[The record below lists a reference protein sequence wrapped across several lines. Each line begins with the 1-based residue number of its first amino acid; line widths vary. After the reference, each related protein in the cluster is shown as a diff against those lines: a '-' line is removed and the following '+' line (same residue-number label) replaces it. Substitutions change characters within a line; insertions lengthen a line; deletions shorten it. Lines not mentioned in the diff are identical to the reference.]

1 MAPSLLSILA
11 FFSGFLLVA
20 GVNWALSDIVDDRRR
35 RAREKLAAEL
45 IERQADRAR
54 LMMANQQV
62 YEQAAAGVVDPDAGM
77 SAANRIRQMLLQA
90 GLQMRLQQLLLLS
103 LILTVGTGSVVGY
116 FSPWPWV
123 FLPVSLVAG
132 LIPVVVIRLVRN
144 FRRNKLKKQ
153 LPEAFEMMARVLRA
167 GQTISQAMRGVA
179 EQFPSPIAEEFSLCW
194 EQQNLGLSP
203 EASFRELGRRTGL
216 LEIKIFV
223 VALSIHRQTG
233 GNLSALLMKLSNVI
247 RERMKLEDKVGAL
260 TAEGKM
266 QAYVLLGMPFIV
278 SAMVYFLHPTYF
290 EPILAYPQIFVF
302 MLVMLVVGWAWMQKI
317 IHFDF

>member
-1 MAPSLLSILA
+1 MQLNLLSILA
-11 FFSGFLLVA
+11 FLSGFLLVA
-20 GVNWALSDIVDDRRR
+20 GINWALSDIVDDRRR

-54 LMMANQQV
+54 AMMVNQQV
-62 YEQAAAGVVDPDAGM
+62 YEQAAAGTVDPDVGM
-77 SAANRIRQMLLQA
+77 STANRIRQMLLQA
-90 GLQMRLQQLLLLS
+90 GLQMRLQQLVLLS
-103 LILTVGTGSVVGY
+103 LILMVASGSVVGY
-116 FSPWPWV
+116 LSPWRWV
-123 FLPVSLVAG
+123 SIPAAMVAG
-132 LIPVVVIRLVRN
+132 LLPVVVIRAVRSH
-144 FRRNKLKKQ
+144 RRSKLKKQ

-260 TAEGKM
+260 TAEGRM
-266 QAYVLLGMPFIV
+266 QAYVLLGLPFLV
-278 SAMVYFLHPTYF
+278 SGLVYFIHPTYF

-302 MLVMLVVGWAWMQKI
+302 MLLMLGVGWMWMQKI

>member
-1 MAPSLLSILA
+1 
-11 FFSGFLLVA
+11 
-20 GVNWALSDIVDDRRR
+20 
-35 RAREKLAAEL
+35 
-45 IERQADRAR
+45 
-54 LMMANQQV
+54 MMVNQQV
-62 YEQAAAGVVDPDAGM
+62 YEQAAAGTLDPDSGM

-90 GLQMRLQQLLLLS
+90 GLQMRLQQLVLLS
-103 LILTVGTGSVVGY
+103 LILMVATGSVVGY
-116 FSPWPWV
+116 LSPWRWV
-123 FLPVSLVAG
+123 FIPVGLVAG
-132 LIPVVVIRLVRN
+132 LLPVVVVRAVRSH
-144 FRRNKLKKQ
+144 RRNKLKQQ

-233 GNLSALLMKLSNVI
+233 GNLSALLMKLSHVI

-260 TAEGKM
+260 TAEGQM
-266 QAYVLLGMPFIV
+266 QAYVLLGLPFLV
-278 SAMVYFLHPTYF
+278 SALVYFIHPTYF

-302 MLVMLVVGWAWMQKI
+302 MLAMLGVGWMWMQKI

>member
-77 SAANRIRQMLLQA
+77 SAANQIRQMLLQA

>member
-1 MAPSLLSILA
+1 MVPSLLSILA
-11 FFSGFLLVA
+11 FLSGFLLVA
-20 GVNWALSDIVDDRRR
+20 GLNWALTDIVDDRRR

-54 LMMANQQV
+54 AMMTNQQV
-62 YEQAAAGVVDPDAGM
+62 YEQAAAGTLDPDAGM

-103 LILTVGTGSVVGY
+103 LMLTVATGSVVGY
-116 FSPWPWV
+116 LSPWPWV
-123 FLPVSLVAG
+123 FIPVSLLAG
-132 LIPVVVIRLVRN
+132 LIPVVVIRLVRS

-302 MLVMLVVGWAWMQKI
+302 MLVMLGTGWAWMQKI

>member
-1 MAPSLLSILA
+1 MELNLLSVLA
-11 FFSGFLLVA
+11 FLSGVLLVA
-20 GVNWALSDIVDDRRR
+20 GINWALSDIVDDRRR

-54 LMMANQQV
+54 AMMVNQQV
-62 YEQAAAGVVDPDAGM
+62 YEQAAAGTLDPDSGM

-90 GLQMRLQQLLLLS
+90 GLQMRLQQLVLLS
-103 LILTVGTGSVVGY
+103 LILMVATGSVVGY
-116 FSPWPWV
+116 LSPWPWV
-123 FLPVSLVAG
+123 FIPVGLVAG
-132 LIPVVVIRLVRN
+132 LLPVVVVRAVRSH
-144 FRRNKLKKQ
+144 RRNKLKQQ

-233 GNLSALLMKLSNVI
+233 GNLSALLMKLSHVI

-260 TAEGKM
+260 TAEGQM
-266 QAYVLLGMPFIV
+266 QAYVLLGLPFLV
-278 SAMVYFLHPTYF
+278 SALVYFIHPTYF

-302 MLVMLVVGWAWMQKI
+302 MLAMLGVGWMWMQKI